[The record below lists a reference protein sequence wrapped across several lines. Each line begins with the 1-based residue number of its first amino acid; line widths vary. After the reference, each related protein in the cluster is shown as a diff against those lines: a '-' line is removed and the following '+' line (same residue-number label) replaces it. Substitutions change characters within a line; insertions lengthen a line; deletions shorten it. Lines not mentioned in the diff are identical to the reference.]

1 MGLRKDLLSGFIF
14 VATAAIFGFAATGY
28 NLGTLYRVGPGLFP
42 LILCAILATLGLVVI
57 GNGLRRDAPTTGN
70 LPWRAIVLIV
80 ASPLVFVAC
89 IEAGLGLVP
98 ATAVLAF
105 VGSFASRSMTVG
117 RALGSALALA
127 LIAWLIFIIGLGVTA
142 PAFGPGG

>member
-1 MGLRKDLLSGFIF
+1 MDLRKDLLSGFIF
-14 VATAAIFGFAATGY
+14 IATAMIFGLAATGY

-42 LILCAILATLGLVVI
+42 LILCTILATLGLVVI
-57 GNGLRRDAPTTGN
+57 VGGLRKDAPATGS

-89 IEAGLGLVP
+89 IEIGMGLVP

-105 VGSFASRSMTVG
+105 VGAFASRSMTIR
-117 RALGSALALA
+117 RAFLSALALA
-127 LIAWLIFIIGLGVTA
+127 FAAWLIFIIGLGVTV
-142 PAFGPGG
+142 PAFGPVG